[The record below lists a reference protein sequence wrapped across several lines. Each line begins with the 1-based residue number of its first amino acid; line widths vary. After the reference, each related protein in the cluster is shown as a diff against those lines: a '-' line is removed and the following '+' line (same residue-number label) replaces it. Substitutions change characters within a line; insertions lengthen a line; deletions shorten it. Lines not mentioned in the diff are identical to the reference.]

1 MTKQELLAELQDV
14 RYYNT
19 HREMFRKAENT
30 GFKAKTLE
38 LLGKYDSLIINAP
51 LRLQMV
57 YHKIFTEGKTQADT
71 ARELGISVSYT
82 KSLMRKLYAYLLE
95 RINR

>member
-1 MTKQELLAELQDV
+1 MTKQELTAELQDV

-19 HREMFRKAENT
+19 HREMFGKAENT

-38 LLGKYDSLIINAP
+38 LIGKYDSLIINAP

-57 YHKIFTEGKTQADT
+57 FHKIFTEGKTQTGAAT
-71 ARELGISVSYT
+71 ELGISVSYT

>member
-1 MTKQELLAELQDV
+1 MTKQELMEELQDV

-19 HREMFRKAENT
+19 RREMFGKAENT
-30 GFKAKTLE
+30 GFKAKTLD
-38 LLGKYDSLIINAP
+38 LIGKYADLIRNAP

>member
-19 HREMFRKAENT
+19 HREMFGKAENT
-30 GFKAKTLE
+30 DFKAKTLE
-38 LLGKYDSLIINAP
+38 MIGKYDSLIRTAP

-71 ARELGISVSYT
+71 AKELGFSLSYT
-82 KSLMRKLYAYLLE
+82 KCLIRKLYTYLLE
-95 RINR
+95 QTNG